1 MHRVPLRPGALLP
14 ALLLVFCGLFATASD
29 RVAGDDALAGRGPAE
44 RGVSIRAGQVVR
56 RSTFYIDADGWTVVG
71 RGVRGPYLCHKMLCA
86 DDEGRFAWH
95 WSAPARFLAAMPK
108 AYGGRLVV
116 QRGFFEIVKLG
127 ETEWDMRGMPFDLSI
142 ESGTS
147 GMKVQQ
153 FGLVGFGQFALE
165 HSLEL
170 DMSGNWTMESGRPAD
185 EATLRHVLSTASRL
199 LIRGGYYR
207 GNETA
212 FLRSVELIEP
222 PAVRARGHDEGGDI
236 STSIDAGVCENVSS
250 ESQCRDSRIA
260 ADPQPSTVRR
270 KGVGVAGPEG
280 ASGGGASDQ
289 GALQRAL
296 KERLFTEVSGKT
308 GLSSQ
313 VALSEN
319 ESAADA
325 GRGADGGRAGR
336 AATRSGAEDMATRD
350 EAGSETTRKQRVE
363 AEMQARRLGRSLARD
378 DRRPQERAGA
388 PAVEGRYAAVWD
400 ETGASEADQGLLS
413 CGAFGQR
420 GAGWQQ
426 PRQDLLRVASDR
438 GLPLNACL
446 FGNSAAFGLASGA
459 VVYVEAGDSPQVV
472 SLREIESVSTDSDGA
487 IVFLG
492 APPVLD
498 GAGGVQPVLLR
509 GCKMATFDLDDMTSF
524 FELVQQL
531 VAGVEAA

>member
-1 MHRVPLRPGALLP
+1 M
-14 ALLLVFCGLFATASD
+14 
-29 RVAGDDALAGRGPAE
+29 
-44 RGVSIRAGQVVR
+44 
-56 RSTFYIDADGWTVVG
+56 
-71 RGVRGPYLCHKMLCA
+71 
-86 DDEGRFAWH
+86 
-95 WSAPARFLAAMPK
+95 AM
-108 AYGGRLVV
+108 
-116 QRGFFEIVKLG
+116 
-127 ETEWDMRGMPFDLSI
+127 
-142 ESGTS
+142 
-147 GMKVQQ
+147 
-153 FGLVGFGQFALE
+153 
-165 HSLEL
+165 
-170 DMSGNWTMESGRPAD
+170 
-185 EATLRHVLSTASRL
+185 
-199 LIRGGYYR
+199 
-207 GNETA
+207 
-212 FLRSVELIEP
+212 
-222 PAVRARGHDEGGDI
+222 
-236 STSIDAGVCENVSS
+236 
-250 ESQCRDSRIA
+250 
-260 ADPQPSTVRR
+260 
-270 KGVGVAGPEG
+270 
-280 ASGGGASDQ
+280 
-289 GALQRAL
+289 
-296 KERLFTEVSGKT
+296 
-308 GLSSQ
+308 
-313 VALSEN
+313 
-319 ESAADA
+319 
-325 GRGADGGRAGR
+325 
-336 AATRSGAEDMATRD
+336 RD

-426 PRQDLLRVASDR
+426 PRQALLRVASDR